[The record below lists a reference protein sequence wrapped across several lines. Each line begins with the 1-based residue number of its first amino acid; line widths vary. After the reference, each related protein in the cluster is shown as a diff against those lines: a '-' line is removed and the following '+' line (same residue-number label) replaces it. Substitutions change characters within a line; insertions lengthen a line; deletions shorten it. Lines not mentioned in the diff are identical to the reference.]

1 MGRYLNK
8 TGPGGLDQAVK
19 PPADIILHSECLCR
33 FVCGHGNL
41 AYLAIILELQSR
53 DWLYHDSKVTKFI
66 QDHQC
71 CPLCNCK
78 SAVLSYYSDSPLR
91 SQQSKQK
98 HLCNRLNV
106 SCSQLGGAGLA
117 GAALSALGCRL
128 PQPPLF
134 SHHHVSHLPRV
145 RVGGAGE
152 PAPRPLLAL
161 GRRPPP
167 GLSLNRNKMENQ
179 EKSKL
184 PSLTA
189 GQAAAELPKLVE
201 AAKLAWDDYLSCAM
215 LVKKKKKKKRGFLS
229 YSGDF
234 IDYSSSSDEER
245 QLEPVNNYSDTEDPP
260 EVSLRCKECRDD
272 GCCLCGLDYAWES
285 LEFNEATGWDFTLH
299 NKCGAKFPVN
309 KSYHQLAIE
318 QDYEWEKVNGFADS
332 VGLDPQAEPEEFFNQ
347 GYNDGYLEGQTN
359 GMYEAISK
367 IGELVGVE
375 NCLQYFPKDDDGN
388 YPLENLHLVK
398 REPQESELAEQEQQ
412 EPDEYQDEQP
422 DPAEDE
428 IYKELEP
435 PVEAEHDDQA
445 AEFPVNP
452 EYEQLYEDYNAIYN
466 SDVDNVDAYY
476 SDYSDYSDAEDPSD
490 NQSVGYRFFSDLSHA
505 EIYQL
510 YDEDDN
516 VYC

>member
-19 PPADIILHSECLCR
+19 PLADIMLPSECLCR
-33 FVCGHGNL
+33 FVCGHGKGASRSLPSPHNL
-41 AYLAIILELQSR
+41 AYLAINLELQSR
-53 DWLYHDSKVTKFI
+53 DWLYHDSNVTKFI
-66 QDHQC
+66 QDHHC
-71 CPLCNCK
+71 CPLCRAIP
-78 SAVLSYYSDSPLR
+78 SYYYSDSPLR
-91 SQQSKQK
+91 SQQTKQK
-98 HLCNRLNV
+98 QLCNSHSHHV
-106 SCSQLGGAGLA
+106 SCSL
-117 GAALSALGCRL
+117 
-128 PQPPLF
+128 
-134 SHHHVSHLPRV
+134 RV

-167 GLSLNRNKMENQ
+167 GLSLHRNKMENTK
-179 EKSKL
+179 EISKL

-309 KSYHQLAIE
+309 KSYHQLALE

-398 REPQESELAEQEQQ
+398 REPQESELAEQE
-412 EPDEYQDEQP
+412 PDEYQDEQP

-490 NQSVGYRFFSDLSHA
+490 NQSVGYCDFSDLSHA